1 MRLNNNIQLLG
12 RLTADPELKTT
23 PSGLEVV
30 QFTVAIDR
38 PKAKDATEKQTDFI
52 PCVAWEKTGEFVD
65 SYFTKGKLALV
76 SGRLQIRSYTDKE
89 GRKRTATEVIADRVY
104 FGEKKETKPEQPA
117 SFDQIFDD
125 DDALPFA

>member
-1 MRLNNNIQLLG
+1 MLNHICIAG
-12 RLTADPELKTT
+12 RLTKDPELRRTGTGKAVT
-23 PSGLEVV
+23 S
-30 QFTVAIDR
+30 FTLAVDR
-38 PKAKDATEKQTDFI
+38 DGEGCDFI
-52 PCVAWEKTGEFVD
+52 PCVAWERTGEFID

-76 SGRLQIRSYTDKE
+76 SGRLQVRSYTDKE

-104 FGEKKETKPEQPA
+104 FGEKKETNPEQPA

>member
-1 MRLNNNIQLLG
+1 MLNHICIAG
-12 RLTADPELKTT
+12 RLTKDPELRRTGTGKAVT
-23 PSGLEVV
+23 S
-30 QFTVAIDR
+30 FTLAVDR
-38 PKAKDATEKQTDFI
+38 DGEGCDFI
-52 PCVAWEKTGEFVD
+52 PCVAWEKTGEIVD

-76 SGRLQIRSYTDKE
+76 SGRLQVRSYTDKE